1 MVGLPPLGSLQTLEV
16 LSRRLRIMSAA
27 SELGLSQAA
36 VSQTITRM
44 EKRLGVQLF
53 VKTRAGVEPTP
64 ACRAL
69 VEAYQS
75 VSTTL
80 TRAIAAASDGARFNV
95 VVPPLVW
102 SWFSPAIHRLHRVC
116 PTLSFQARQ
125 SDDPAGLERA
135 DFAIVPLGPVPPTG
149 FDGAPLYDERVI
161 PVCTADYA
169 RTASLE
175 TPAALARARLLIG
188 SRDQWRA
195 WFSDA
200 GLMSEPVLDGPVVS
214 DPALAMQAAAQ
225 GQGVALCCTVAASAA
240 IARGELVAPIAV
252 SASAERRIWAIWR
265 KGSDHQA
272 AMQVFDGLMSELARL
287 NQCAT
292 ACAEQ
297 SRWRPAAFCLEQR
310 PDAVDFP
317 GRLELRASG

>member
-16 LSRRLRIMSAA
+16 LSRRLRIMAAA

-75 VSTTL
+75 VSATL
-80 TRAIAAASDGARFNV
+80 TRALAAASDGARFNV

-102 SWFSPAIHRLHRVC
+102 SWFSPAILRLHRIC
-116 PTLSFQARQ
+116 PSLSFQARQ
-125 SDDPAGLERA
+125 SGEAAGLEGA
-135 DFAIVPLGPVPPTG
+135 DFAIAPLGPVPPTG
-149 FDGAPLYDERVI
+149 FDGAPLYDERLI

-169 RTASLE
+169 RTATLE
-175 TPAALARARLLIG
+175 TPAALSRARLLIG
-188 SRDQWRA
+188 NRDQWRA

-240 IARGELVAPIAV
+240 IARGELVAPISL
-252 SASAERRIWAIWR
+252 SASANRRIWAIWR
-265 KGSDHQA
+265 KDSDQAA
-272 AMQVFDGLMSELARL
+272 AMQVFDGLMTELTCL
-287 NQCAT
+287 NQCAAARAT
-292 ACAEQ
+292 PR
-297 SRWRPAAFCLEQR
+297 RWRAADFCPEQR
-310 PDAVDFP
+310 PIAI
-317 GRLELRASG
+317 G